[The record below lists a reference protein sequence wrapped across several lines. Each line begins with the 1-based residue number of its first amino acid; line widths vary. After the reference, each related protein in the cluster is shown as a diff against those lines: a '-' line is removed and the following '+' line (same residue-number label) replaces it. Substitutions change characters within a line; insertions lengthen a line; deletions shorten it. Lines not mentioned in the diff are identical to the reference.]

1 VSLKKEPDLRYF
13 CQGIINKGVVG
24 TKVLYVEDELFLG
37 KIVQESLESRGF
49 EVQMVGDG
57 AEVMAIFENFVPD
70 ICLLDVMLPNRDGYE
85 LGQEIRKNFPTLPII
100 FLTAKTQTEDVLKG
114 FNSGGNDYIRK
125 PFSMEEL
132 IARIHNL
139 LNLSGQSSPE
149 IPVESNGVIELGQY
163 QFDLRKYELR
173 FQLKVRKLSHREA
186 ELLKILSDHRNFTV
200 ERKVIMQQIW
210 GDDSFFNS
218 RNLDVYITRLRD
230 YLREDERV
238 QIITLKGVG
247 YQFIVD

>member
-1 VSLKKEPDLRYF
+1 MA
-13 CQGIINKGVVG
+13 

-49 EVQMVGDG
+49 EVVMIDDG
-57 AEVMAIFENFVPD
+57 AEVMTAFESFVPD
-70 ICLLDVMLPNRDGYE
+70 ICLLDVMLPKRNGYE
-85 LGQEIRKNFPTLPII
+85 LGADIRQRFPTLPII

-132 IARIHNL
+132 IVRIHNL
-139 LNLSGQSSPE
+139 LNLSGQNPGE
-149 IPVESNGVIELGQY
+149 APGEQNGIIHLGKY
-163 QFDLRKYELR
+163 EFDLRKYELR
-173 FQLKVRKLSHREA
+173 LQTQIRKLSHREA
-186 ELLKILSDHRNFTV
+186 ELLKILADHRNFTV
-200 ERKVIMQQIW
+200 ERKIIMQQIW

>member
-1 VSLKKEPDLRYF
+1 MA
-13 CQGIINKGVVG
+13 

-49 EVQMVGDG
+49 EVVMIDDG
-57 AEVMAIFENFVPD
+57 AEVMAVFDTFLPD
-70 ICLLDVMLPNRDGYE
+70 ICLLDVMLPNRNGYE
-85 LGQEIRKNFPTLPII
+85 LGADIRQRFPTLPII
-100 FLTAKTQTEDVLKG
+100 YLTAKTQTEDVLKG
-114 FNSGGNDYIRK
+114 FTAGGNDYIRK

-139 LNLSGQSSPE
+139 LSLSGQNQGETGSE
-149 IPVESNGVIELGQY
+149 QNGVIHLGKY
-163 QFDLRKYELR
+163 DFDLRKYELR
-173 FQLKVRKLSHREA
+173 LQSQIRKLSHREA
-186 ELLKILSDHRNFTV
+186 ELLKILADHRNFTV
-200 ERKVIMQQIW
+200 ERKMIMQQIW

>member
-1 VSLKKEPDLRYF
+1 ME
-13 CQGIINKGVVG
+13 

-49 EVQMVGDG
+49 QVRMISDG
-57 AEVMAIFENFVPD
+57 AEVMAAFDHFQPD
-70 ICLLDVMLPNRDGYE
+70 ICLLDVMLPNRNGYE
-85 LGQEIRKNFPTLPII
+85 LGEDIRQRYPSLPII

-114 FNSGGNDYIRK
+114 FHSGGNDYIRK

-132 IARIHNL
+132 IARIQNL
-139 LNLSGQSSPE
+139 LQLKGQQAKEVGHDPNT
-149 IPVESNGVIELGQY
+149 VFHLGKY
-163 QFDLRKYELR
+163 EFDLRKYELR
-173 FQLKVRKLSHREA
+173 FQTQIRKLSHREA
-186 ELLKILSDHRNFTV
+186 ELLKILADHRNFTV
-200 ERKVIMQQIW
+200 ERKLILQQIW

>member
-1 VSLKKEPDLRYF
+1 MA
-13 CQGIINKGVVG
+13 

-49 EVQMVGDG
+49 EVKMVDDG
-57 AEVMAIFENFVPD
+57 AEVMASFDSFLPD
-70 ICLLDVMLPNRDGYE
+70 ICLLDVMLPNRNGYE
-85 LGQEIRKNFPTLPII
+85 LGEDIRQRFPTLPII

-114 FNSGGNDYIRK
+114 FSSGGNDYIRK

-139 LNLSGQSSPE
+139 LNLSGLSPGETGGEQS
-149 IPVESNGVIELGQY
+149 GVIHLGKY
-163 QFDLRKYELR
+163 EFDLRKYELR
-173 FQLKVRKLSHREA
+173 FQAQIRKLSHREA
-186 ELLKILSDHRNFTV
+186 ELLKILADHRNFTV
-200 ERKVIMQQIW
+200 ERKMIMQQIW